1 MENIVQT
8 EIEKIREAQCW
19 SLENMEKH
27 TGEYRDVTEIAS
39 EVHMST
45 MYTYYVDSKGEY
57 WYTSRK
63 IS

>member
-1 MENIVQT
+1 
-8 EIEKIREAQCW
+8 
-19 SLENMEKH
+19 MEKH